1 VLEVA
6 NILKAIHAQE
16 DLEAAREK
24 AAVVVENLK
33 LMTLGKASD
42 IVQESTEEMLAYIN
56 FPCEQWVRIRTNNP
70 LKWILREV
78 RRRT

>member
-56 FPCEQWVRIRTNNP
+56 FPCEQ
-70 LKWILREV
+70 
-78 RRRT
+78 